1 MHQFYTEL
9 FPKNVFNSNEVI
21 AHYIMNISLPKLTK
35 EQSKQFEGKIT
46 KKEVNNALGNMVCH
60 RTTGNDGLTSRFYKS
75 FGPKLKTSLLLT
87 YKGFSSGKLSI
98 SQKQTVIEVID
109 LKKKIKH

>member
-1 MHQFYTEL
+1 
-9 FPKNVFNSNEVI
+9 
-21 AHYIMNISLPKLTK
+21 
-35 EQSKQFEGKIT
+35 
-46 KKEVNNALGNMVCH
+46 MVCH